1 MHMKK
6 LLPLI
11 SELLLMFVTADYS
24 VLTVVLIFLQQ
35 LSTTD

>member
-1 MHMKK
+1 MKK

-11 SELLLMFVTADYS
+11 SELLLMLVTADYS

-35 LSTTD
+35 LSTID